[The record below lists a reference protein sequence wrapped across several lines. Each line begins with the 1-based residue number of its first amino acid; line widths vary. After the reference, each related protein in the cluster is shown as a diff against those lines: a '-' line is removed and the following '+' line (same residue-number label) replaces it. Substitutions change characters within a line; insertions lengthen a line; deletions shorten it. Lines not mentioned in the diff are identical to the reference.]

1 MAKQRDNIFNAVL
14 RKVDGKAIYQNSID
28 KLAFEEFVKNL
39 EEGQLAEIFLD
50 ANRDDGTLTQ
60 LAKIHKCIRELAL
73 QIGYS
78 YMDMKLEVKKKTGL
92 CIKKEYDGDMYMIC
106 KSFGRCS
113 KDELS
118 LTIQTII
125 ELGDENGV
133 NFR

>member
-1 MAKQRDNIFNAVL
+1 MAQRDNIFNAVL
-14 RKVDGKAIYQNSID
+14 KKVDGKVVYENAID
-28 KLAFEEFVKNL
+28 RLGFEEFVKNL
-39 EEGQLAEIFLD
+39 EEGQMAEIFLD

-73 QIGYS
+73 IIGYS
-78 YMDMKLEVKKKTGL
+78 YMDMKLEVKKKSGL
-92 CIKKEYDGDMYMIC
+92 CIKKEFDGEMYMIC
-106 KSFGRCS
+106 KSFSRCS

-125 ELGDENGV
+125 EMGDEHAT